1 MKEKKTG
8 NTGGREKTV
17 KTNTAD
23 KAFTWK
29 AVLVGVVL
37 SIVVCMYSAYAGL
50 KAGGVYWPIITAT
63 IMSFALLRIFGRTN
77 KNEVNVAATA
87 ASTGGLLAAGIIFT
101 VPAIWLLGLNIS
113 VFEVT
118 FIAIV
123 GGLLGVLFTIPL
135 REEMIERLKLPY
147 PDGTATAKV
156 LEAGDEGG
164 KKAKMVFAF
173 FGLAGLFTIIRDY
186 FQAFPSFI
194 NLDSLKLSAARYFS
208 FGSGITLVTFSGG
221 FLIGLK
227 FTAIWFAGAVASYLV
242 VIPLIVSSGMFAD
255 KFAAMTVAT
264 KPFGIG
270 VIIGASVIYFLI
282 KGLPAFI
289 PMIKGAWK
297 KERRSRWW
305 FIVLIVFAA
314 LLSVA
319 LRLNVIIA
327 IVSIFGAFLVSYI
340 AARITGEINID
351 PMEVFAMAILI
362 IVLLFVQL
370 DPVIAVIL
378 AAILCIS
385 AGMAGDFMQDLKA
398 GSLVGTKPKDQIKA
412 QVISVFSSGIV
423 VGVIL
428 IALDHMYK
436 IGSVNLPA
444 PQAVALSAIVSSA
457 GISQYLVWGAILGGI
472 MTLISIYFRQGI
484 APIAFGIGL
493 YAPIELSFPLFAG
506 GIIRYFADKK
516 GWTEKGRL
524 IAAGLIGGEGFLG
537 VLLALLGMFGII

>member
-1 MKEKKTG
+1 MKRGVNGEKQS
-8 NTGGREKTV
+8 
-17 KTNTAD
+17 
-23 KAFTWK
+23 AFTLR
-29 AVLVGVVL
+29 AVLVGIIL

-50 KAGGVYWPIITAT
+50 IAGGVYWPIITAT
-63 IMSFALLRIFGRTN
+63 IMSFGLLKIFGGKTN

-101 VPAIWLLGLNIS
+101 VPAIWMLGLQIS
-113 VFEVT
+113 IVEVT

-123 GGLLGVLFTIPL
+123 GGLLGVFFTIPL
-135 REEMIERLKLPY
+135 REEMLEKLKLPY
-147 PDGTATAKV
+147 PDGTATAKF
-156 LEAGDEGG
+156 LEAGDKGG
-164 KKAKMVFAF
+164 AKAKTVFAF
-173 FGLAGLFTIIRDY
+173 FGLAGLFAILRDY
-186 FQAFPSFI
+186 FQAIPSYF
-194 NLDSLKLSAARYFS
+194 NLDSLKLSAAKYFS

-227 FTAIWFAGAVASYLV
+227 FTAIWFAGAVVSYLA
-242 VIPLIVSSGMFAD
+242 IVPVLVSLAIFPD
-255 KFAAMTVAT
+255 KTAAIMTVT

-270 VIIGASVIYFLI
+270 VIIGASIVYFLV

-289 PMIKGAWK
+289 PMLKGAWK
-297 KERRSRWW
+297 KEKRSRWW
-305 FIVLIVFAA
+305 FVILIVFAA

-319 LRLNVIIA
+319 LRLNVVIA

-370 DPVIAVIL
+370 DPVVAVIL

-398 GSLVGTKPKDQIKA
+398 GHLVGTNPRDQIKA

-428 IALDHMYK
+428 LALDQMYK
-436 IGSVNLPA
+436 IGSVKLPA
-444 PQAVALSAIVSSA
+444 PQAVALSAIVSA
-457 GISQYLVWGAILGGI
+457 GGISTYMVWGIVLGGVL
-472 MTLISIYFRQGI
+472 TLLSIYFRQGI

-493 YAPIELSFPLFAG
+493 YAPIELSFPLFVG
-506 GIIRYFADKK
+506 GIIRYFVNKK
-516 GWTEKGRL
+516 GWTEKGQL

-537 VLLALLGMFGII
+537 VLLALLGMFGVI